1 MPIAL
6 KGLGRGKQQFIL
18 GAHNVTVNHT
28 LVLSRTL
35 AGDLDGSE
43 LMEIWVYKPIENQE
57 Y

>member
-1 MPIAL
+1 MPIDL

-28 LVLSRTL
+28 LVLSQIV